1 MCDAHIAPKKF
12 NEIAFGAEKQL
23 ASSAGEVASTVCA
36 EVGGVYSNFSKLFTK
51 PFSHRQTATPSRGS
65 FMLRL

>member
-1 MCDAHIAPKKF
+1 MCDAHIAPKKL
-12 NEIAFGAEKQL
+12 NEIAFGAEKHL
-23 ASSAGEVASTVCA
+23 ASSAWEVASTVCA

-65 FMLRL
+65 FMLQF

>member
-1 MCDAHIAPKKF
+1 MCYARIAPKKF
-12 NEIAFGAEKQL
+12 NEITFGAEKHL
-23 ASSAGEVASTVCA
+23 ASYTGEVASTVCA

-65 FMLRL
+65 ITLRL

>member
-12 NEIAFGAEKQL
+12 NEIAFDAEKQL
-23 ASSAGEVASTVCA
+23 ASYTGEVASTVCA
-36 EVGGVYSNFSKLFTK
+36 EVGVVYSNFSKLFTK

-65 FMLRL
+65 ITPRF

>member
-23 ASSAGEVASTVCA
+23 ASPAGEVASTVCA

-51 PFSHRQTATPSRGS
+51 PFNYRQTATPSRGS
-65 FMLRL
+65 ITLRF